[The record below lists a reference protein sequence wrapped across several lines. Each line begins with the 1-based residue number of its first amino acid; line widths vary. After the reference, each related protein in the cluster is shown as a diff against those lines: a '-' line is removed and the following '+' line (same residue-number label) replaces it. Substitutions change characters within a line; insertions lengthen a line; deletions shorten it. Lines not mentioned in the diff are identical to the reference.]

1 MSNQIHLTPEE
12 IAKEAARPY
21 SQEDAMSALKLGF
34 AHELSDAGIL
44 PSEFERMMKGAGII
58 DAGVG
63 TLGQL
68 AGLGMAGGALVG
80 GYTGYLRHRA
90 EKAVEGK
97 NDPDLVKLN
106 NSLKMYRELTQDLQ
120 RTNAVAA

>member
-12 IAKEAARPY
+12 IAKEAALPY

-44 PSEFERMMKGAGII
+44 PSEFESLMKEANII
-58 DAGVG
+58 DTGVG

-80 GYTGYLRHRA
+80 GYTGYLRHRV
-90 EKAVEGK
+90 EKAIEGK

-106 NSLKMYRELTQDLQ
+106 NSLKMYREMSQDLR